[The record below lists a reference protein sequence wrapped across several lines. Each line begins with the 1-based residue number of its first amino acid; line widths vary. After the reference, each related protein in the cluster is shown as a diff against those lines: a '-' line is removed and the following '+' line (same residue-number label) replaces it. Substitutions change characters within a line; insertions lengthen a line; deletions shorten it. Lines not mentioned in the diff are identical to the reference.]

1 MGTRMYLSKF
11 GCAVFLSFIILG
23 DLSAAGST
31 VNENFS
37 LVKTLCDDMIQLAK
51 QENQDGFLELADAAL
66 KLSEASRR
74 DNSLAIDRYRP
85 KIRAAKKAGKVG
97 EFDKAIFYLE
107 EAKSLMKPAKMSWD
121 GGT

>member
-1 MGTRMYLSKF
+1 MGFRMYLSKF
-11 GCAVFLSFIILG
+11 GLAVFLFTLIIG

-37 LVKTLCDDMIQLAK
+37 LVKSLCDDMIQLVK
-51 QENQDGFLELADAAL
+51 RGNQDGFLQLADAAL

-85 KIRAAKKAGKVG
+85 KIRAAKKAGKTG
-97 EFDKAIFYLE
+97 EIDKAIFY
-107 EAKSLMKPAKMSWD
+107 
-121 GGT
+121 